1 MSKPPMTTGVKIL
14 VLLLIVSLLGNGY
27 LALWILSPQESSLQ
41 TMQSTIDSLDAQVM
55 ELRSQLEGMN
65 LTLRNYASQLETYR
79 QMVADL
85 RGQRN
90 ATPTTLQGYATLQGP
105 AVLQRTEIIRDGPVL
120 TRQTVT
126 EGAMI
131 NLSVEIRPGE
141 GRVLVHTTPLMGI
154 VFQDTAN
161 TAVFVAQNISGK
173 HFAGSDVIFSVEAQD
188 QVPAVDG
195 PSAGALMTALVIAA
209 LENQTPRQEITLTG
223 TIDPQG
229 HVGAIGGI
237 LEKSQAA
244 KASGKSTLL
253 LPRENAQLVQYTEIT
268 RNIGG
273 FTFVQRIPK
282 VVDAKEYIE
291 SEVGIT
297 VTYVDSIRDVE
308 QYLGL
313 GTG

>member
-1 MSKPPMTTGVKIL
+1 MPGSMRMGAPGL
-14 VLLLIVSLLGNGY
+14 NS
-27 LALWILSPQESSLQ
+27 A
-41 TMQSTIDSLDAQVM
+41 
-55 ELRSQLEGMN
+55 
-65 LTLRNYASQLETYR
+65 ASW
-79 QMVADL
+79 
-85 RGQRN
+85 
-90 ATPTTLQGYATLQGP
+90 
-105 AVLQRTEIIRDGPVL
+105 
-120 TRQTVT
+120 
-126 EGAMI
+126 
-131 NLSVEIRPGE
+131 NLSMP
-141 GRVLVHTTPLMGI
+141 
-154 VFQDTAN
+154 
-161 TAVFVAQNISGK
+161 
-173 HFAGSDVIFSVEAQD
+173 
-188 QVPAVDG
+188 
-195 PSAGALMTALVIAA
+195 GALMTALVIAA